1 MPVSSTFIPWLVAV
15 SIAAA
20 PVVPPLAEPPRS
32 SLAPLAAPS
41 ADHSDNPT
49 FARAVG
55 HYLAGRLLE
64 ALDDYQ
70 HLLVTT
76 GEPVCLAN
84 IGRVYAERGNPEL
97 AAEYYRKFLV
107 HPRAVEAQKVDVRAR
122 LLALAPAVP
131 VPVPMPDP
139 PRGEPTP
146 AKTPEGPLL
155 APPTVDR
162 TPRVLTGTGGAL
174 LAVGVPA
181 VVVGSVLAWRS
192 HELLVAVAED
202 LDEQADRREGEHD
215 EAIRKQTIAIS
226 LLVCGGLALVAGV
239 VVMGVGGRRAARI
252 QRERRVGA
260 RAGGLVF
267 NF

>member
-1 MPVSSTFIPWLVAV
+1 VSSTLIPWLVAITV
-15 SIAAA
+15 AAA
-20 PVVPPLAEPPRS
+20 PVIPPAAVPPGGGGPL
-32 SLAPLAAPS
+32 PLAGPS

-49 FARAVG
+49 FARAVE

-64 ALDDYQ
+64 AIDDYQ

-84 IGRVYAERGNPEL
+84 IGRVYAERGNTEL

-122 LLALAPAVP
+122 LLALAPAGP
-131 VPVPMPDP
+131 VPDPDP
-139 PRGEPTP
+139 PRSEPPPSTRVPESPLP
-146 AKTPEGPLL
+146 A
-155 APPTVDR
+155 AAPTVDR

-174 LAVGVPA
+174 LAVGVPSI
-181 VVVGSVLAWRS
+181 VVGSVLAWRS
-192 HELLVAVAED
+192 HEIHKELGAD
-202 LDEQADRREGEHD
+202 LIDQADEREAELD
-215 EAIRKQTIAIS
+215 SATRKQTIAIS